1 MTEWVAA
8 APLAQVQ
15 RKKKIVVPVN
25 GQDVVVYLFED
36 QVYAMADLCVHKH
49 KRMSK
54 GLIFQGKMIC
64 PGHQW
69 AFDVKTGWEDQWA
82 RCQPVY
88 DTRVTDDG
96 MVELYSTP
104 RIIEKKPEDCAARA
118 G

>member
-1 MTEWVAA
+1 MTIWVAA

-15 RKKKIVVPVN
+15 RKKKLVVPVD
-25 GQDVVVYLFED
+25 GEDVVIYMVDGDVF
-36 QVYAMADLCVHKH
+36 AMADLCVHKQ

-54 GLIFQGKMIC
+54 GLVFQGKLIC

-69 AFDVKTGWEDQWA
+69 AFDAKTGWEDQWN

-96 MVELYSTP
+96 MVEIFATP
-104 RIIEKKPEDCAARA
+104 RVIDSKPESCASQT